1 MKNTLNIFCNKKI
14 RTFLNLLIPKY
25 ELIFLNL
32 NEINKNLKKTQA
44 SIIIINNDIDA
55 NQVVF
60 ESLSENYLI
69 ISNQKVKNIN
79 FRKNTTSITSPLTV
93 SNIRN
98 LIESFVYNL
107 KLQFHDISIDNEKI
121 INLNDNSFCYLT
133 KIELEILK
141 HLIRKKETSKNYIK
155 ENILKIK
162 SNIETNSLESH
173 LTRIRKKM
181 NKVNTAV
188 KIQTKSEKLFITV

>member
-14 RTFLNLLIPKY
+14 ITFLNLLIPQY
-25 ELIFLNL
+25 ELIFLN
-32 NEINKNLKKTQA
+32 INDINRNLKKTQA
-44 SIIIINNDIDA
+44 SIIIINNDKDA
-55 NQVVF
+55 NQVFF
-60 ESLSENYLI
+60 EDLSENYLI
-69 ISNQKVKNIN
+69 ISNLKVKNIN
-79 FRKNTTSITSPLTV
+79 FSKNATSITSPLSI

-98 LIESFVYNL
+98 VIESFVYNL

-121 INLNDNSFCYLT
+121 INLNDNSVCYLT

-155 ENILKIK
+155 KNILKIK

-181 NKVNTAV
+181 NKVNTSV
-188 KIQTKSEKLFITV
+188 KIQTKNEKLSIII

>member
-14 RTFLNLLIPKY
+14 RTFLNLLIPQYK
-25 ELIFLNL
+25 LVFLNL
-32 NEINKNLKKTQA
+32 NDINRNLKKTQVN
-44 SIIIINNDIDA
+44 IIIINNDKDA
-55 NQVVF
+55 SQVVS
-60 ESLSENYLI
+60 EALSETYLI
-69 ISNQKVKNIN
+69 ISNLKVKNIN
-79 FRKNTTSITSPLTV
+79 FSKNTTSITSPLSI

-98 LIESFVYNL
+98 VIESFVYNL

-121 INLNDNSFCYLT
+121 INLNDNSVCYLT

-141 HLIRKKETSKNYIK
+141 HLIRTKETSKNYVK

-188 KIQTKSEKLFITV
+188 KIQTKNEKLSITI